1 MKPLAAFLVVWIA
14 CAAAVYAAA
23 APAQPGQADQV
34 VIRNKGLEVK
44 LDPATGRIS
53 LSAVA
58 PGRTFAREVKLRREG
73 GRPAVVRA
81 RDGVFG
87 DGQAIEVTHADGE
100 RESVLLCDKVPFVL
114 FRSTLRN
121 GTGAPL
127 TLNKVPTLSAILD
140 AGAPAD
146 ELRAL
151 GTGGLKAL
159 DKNGGSYVWLAIA

>member
-34 VIRNKGLEVK
+34 VIRNKGLEAK

-114 FRSTLRN
+114 SAPRCATAPVRPLRSTKSRRCPRFS
-121 GTGAPL
+121 TRARR
-127 TLNKVPTLSAILD
+127 PTSSARWGRGD
-140 AGAPAD
+140 
-146 ELRAL
+146 
-151 GTGGLKAL
+151 
-159 DKNGGSYVWLAIA
+159 